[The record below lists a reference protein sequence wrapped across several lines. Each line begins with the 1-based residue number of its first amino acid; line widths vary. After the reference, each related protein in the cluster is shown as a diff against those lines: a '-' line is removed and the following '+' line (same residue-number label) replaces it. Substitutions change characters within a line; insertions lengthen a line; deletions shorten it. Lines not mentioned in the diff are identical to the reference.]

1 MALHYDM
8 KIPIIFHMNNNFR
21 DENAFIEEMRGKS
34 GMRTLLPESVIV
46 EETTADVSED
56 VLLPEEQAVIAGAV
70 PKRRL
75 EFATVRSCAR
85 RALAQLGYPPSP
97 ILPGPGREPLWPPG
111 IVGSL
116 THCEGYRAA
125 AVATTRDFISLGI
138 DAEVNEMLPDN
149 VLPFITTENE
159 LKMFSALKNENK
171 CIMWDRVIFSAKE
184 SIYKAW
190 YCLTHRWLDFKDCE
204 VNVNPITSQFSGRIL
219 VHAPSSIKGVLERFS
234 GSWSADDTH
243 VYTAITCI

>member
-1 MALHYDM
+1 MC
-8 KIPIIFHMNNNFR
+8 
-21 DENAFIEEMRGKS
+21 EKS
-34 GMRTLLPESVIV
+34 GMRILLPESVIV

-97 ILPGPGREPLWPPG
+97 ILPGPGREPVWPPG

-125 AVATTRDFISLGI
+125 AVARTHDFISLGI
-138 DAEVNEMLPDN
+138 DAEMNDALPDDI
-149 VLPFITTENE
+149 LTFISTENE
-159 LKMFSALKNENK
+159 LEMFSLLKNENRR
-171 CIMWDRVIFSAKE
+171 IAWDRIIFSIKE
-184 SIYKAW
+184 SIFKAW
-190 YCLTHRWLDFKDCE
+190 YNTMHCWLDFKECE
-204 VNVNPITSQFSGRIL
+204 VNIDPIDNKFFGRILIPAFNSFKRNLEQFSGNW
-219 VHAPSSIKGVLERFS
+219 SS
-234 GSWSADDTH
+234 DNTH
-243 VYTAITCI
+243 VYTAVTCIETNKTL